1 MAVKQSFSATR
12 ASATKL
18 VTAVG
23 YSAAAVQL
31 LARATVVGAARL
43 NEYLSED
50 MGAEA
55 RKLVAQIDTELKTK

>member
-18 VTAVG
+18 VAAVG

-55 RKLVAQIDTELKTK
+55 RKLVAQIDTELTTK